1 MALLNPLK
9 KGLVLYGDDSREP
22 ASEANL
28 IEYGRAYE
36 DEGRPSD
43 ALDFYGRAGY
53 TERIETIVRRALD
66 GGDYFLFQK
75 ACALIGREPE
85 PGDLT
90 TLGEN
95 ALKSG
100 RLVFARQAFEAAG
113 DKKGLKRAENEME
126 KSGFIQNETPETS

>member
-22 ASEANL
+22 ASEPAL
-28 IEYGRAYE
+28 IEYGRVYE
-36 DEGRPSD
+36 GEGRPSD
-43 ALDFYGRAGY
+43 ALDFYGKAGY
-53 TERIETIVRRALD
+53 EEGMEAIIRRALD
-66 GGDYFLFQK
+66 EGDFFLFQK
-75 ACALIGREPE
+75 GCTLIGREPE
-85 PGDLT
+85 TGDLT

-113 DKKGLKRAENEME
+113 DKKGLKRTEQEME
-126 KSGFIQNETPETS
+126 KAGLIQKEAPEAS

>member
-22 ASEANL
+22 ASEPAL
-28 IEYGRAYE
+28 IEYGRVYE
-36 DEGRPSD
+36 GEGRPSD
-43 ALDFYGRAGY
+43 ALDFYGKAGY
-53 TERIETIVRRALD
+53 EEGMEAIIRRALD
-66 GGDYFLFQK
+66 EGDFFLFRK
-75 ACALIGREPE
+75 GCTLIGREPE
-85 PGDLT
+85 TGDLT

-113 DKKGLKRAENEME
+113 DKKGLKRTEQEME
-126 KSGFIQNETPETS
+126 KAGLIQKEAPEAS